1 MHKRKPSKNIN
12 CVVKIYFITKIIIF
26 MKKLELNQMELLN
39 GGKADNTACII
50 TGVLAVLISPS
61 AGPFA
66 PLAVAAGAMQI
77 LSC

>member
-1 MHKRKPSKNIN
+1 
-12 CVVKIYFITKIIIF
+12 

-39 GGKADNTACII
+39 GGKAKADNTACII